1 MRVALFVVFVSVLT
15 TPSEASNSCM
25 SKTEARQHF
34 GSVHIYWHGK
44 DHCWDAT
51 PIRRHHT
58 VRQNIHPPTAQ
69 RKIDQPKWHDAMSE
83 LLPNEEP
90 VRTPWVDRWI
100 DIEPS
105 PIVSRWVDIAPVAPP
120 PIIKSEPEPLVTPRG
135 MMMVIITII
144 LTIMIFELLFGGIR
158 WTGPILARLQ
168 AVRQEHDPRQERTTA
183 PLTRRQ
189 AALGPSKYK
198 RARPSLSSEA

>member
-83 LLPNEEP
+83 MLPNEEP
-90 VRTPWVDRWI
+90 VQSPWVDRWI
-100 DIEPS
+100 DIEPP
-105 PIVSRWVDIAPVAPP
+105 PIDARWVDIAQVGPP
-120 PIIKSEPEPLVTPRG
+120 SNSRPESIVTPRG
-135 MMMVIITII
+135 VMMVIITIVLMLVI
-144 LTIMIFELLFGGIR
+144 VEILFGGMIYER
-158 WTGPILARLQ
+158 LESRRNTPVDWTHLINSI
-168 AVRQEHDPRQERTTA
+168 DPQ
-183 PLTRRQ
+183 LN
-189 AALGPSKYK
+189 ALENDHGVEG
-198 RARPSLSSEA
+198 EAKKA

>member
-83 LLPNEEP
+83 MLPNEEP
-90 VRTPWVDRWI
+90 VRSPWVDRWI

-105 PIVSRWVDIAPVAPP
+105 PIVSRWVDIAQVAPP
-120 PIIKSEPEPLVTPRG
+120 LVIRAAEPLVTPRG
-135 MMMVIITII
+135 VVMVIMFVIGTLAII
-144 LTIMIFELLFGGIR
+144 IFFQR
-158 WTGPILARLQ
+158 P
-168 AVRQEHDPRQERTTA
+168 PS
-183 PLTRRQ
+183 RRNWR
-189 AALGPSKYK
+189 S
-198 RARPSLSSEA
+198 